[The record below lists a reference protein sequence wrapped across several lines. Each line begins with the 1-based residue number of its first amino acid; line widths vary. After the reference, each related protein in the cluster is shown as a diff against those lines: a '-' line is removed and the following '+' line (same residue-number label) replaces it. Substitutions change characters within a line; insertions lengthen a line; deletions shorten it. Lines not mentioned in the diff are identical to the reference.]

1 MKHISS
7 RILSL
12 LLSFV
17 MLLSLMPSA
26 FAAESLTSISSVPDI
41 ELSPSSEDGN
51 VRFGE
56 AGDISTLS
64 ASGDT
69 YKVELSAGSDSLK
82 RAIQKTFEAAFAA
95 QNGALLPNQSLE
107 LESIG
112 YISVTATQGTLY
124 DGYNTEG
131 DTGIGVAGA
140 TRYYF
145 DQSQSS
151 TYLVRDI
158 RFVPNPSFTGRALI
172 TYYGYYK
179 YTTVRN
185 GETETNRASFNG
197 RIYISVSTQK
207 LSISYSTDGEPV
219 RFSADDFNAFSV
231 ALTGRAFRYVSF
243 TPPSASRGKLY
254 YNYISDS
261 IYEYEATSSSRFY
274 RTGAPQLENLYFVP
288 KENASATKFQ
298 LPFTGYDIAEKP
310 ISGSVTITITAYG
323 PQHAGT
329 SSPTGGFT
337 YELQPGASQYITD
350 TDAFVDLCQDELGS
364 DYTFDSIRFM
374 SLPSSR
380 EGTLYR
386 GGGTSNE
393 VDSRTNY
400 YNNSSSNSI
409 SNVRFQ
415 AYYNFE
421 GTVTVPFRGY
431 ATHRSNGAHRYF
443 DGELTFIVSRDS
455 TGNSPLHYTV
465 DPGKTVYFEQNDFV
479 TVAGMEMDYS
489 LNRITID
496 ALPNSSDGSLYY
508 LDGSN
513 VNRVRAGREYTR
525 SNLSYLHFAASD
537 NFTGSISIPF
547 TGYDSSSS
555 SSRRHSFGGNIVIE
569 STQATAPQTT
579 AEVTGGTTNPI
590 TYYTSQFPVFLRA
603 EDIISRAS
611 SALPGAPATV
621 VLTRPDDGTG
631 TLCSEFVTLS
641 QYTAFDHRKSYPI
654 SDISR
659 VAFLPKAGFSGATR
673 INYTVS
679 DAKGNSFMG
688 AIDFFVMPPNSSNYF
703 VDLANHAWAVPAVD
717 FFRFYNVT
725 KGVSPKYFG
734 PDHSMR
740 RGDFVLLLSR
750 ACGFPS
756 FGTESFED
764 VPEDR
769 YYAAAIASAKS
780 LGIVTGSADGI
791 FFPDGTITREEAA
804 TYLFRA
810 LQRYRGVEAGTAAD
824 LARFADAEDTASV
837 AVPAMGALVRLGI
850 IDGVSGYLLPGRVL
864 TRAETITILYR
875 AFT

>member
-7 RILSL
+7 RIASL

-17 MLLSLMPSA
+17 MLLSLVPSA
-26 FAAESLTSISSVPDI
+26 FAAENLTSISSIPDI

-51 VRFGE
+51 LRFGE
-56 AGDISTLS
+56 AEDISSIS
-64 ASGDT
+64 AAGET
-69 YKVELSAGSDSLK
+69 YTVSLRAGSDSLE
-82 RAIQKTFEAAFAA
+82 RAIQKTFEAAFTA
-95 QNGALLPNQSLE
+95 QNGELLPNQSLE

-112 YISVTATQGTLY
+112 YISVAATQGTLY

-131 DTGIGVAGA
+131 DTGIGVAGT

-145 DQSQSS
+145 DQSHSS

-158 RFVPNPSFTGRALI
+158 RFVPNSSFTGRALI
-172 TYYGYYK
+172 TYYGYYR
-179 YTTVRN
+179 YSTTVN
-185 GETETNRASFNG
+185 GQTESNRASFNG
-197 RIYISVSTQK
+197 RIYVSVSTQK

-254 YNYISDS
+254 YNYLSNS

-274 RTGAPQLENLYFVP
+274 RTTAPQLENLYFVP

-329 SSPTGGFT
+329 SSATGGFT

-350 TDAFVDLCQDELGS
+350 TDAFADLCQDELGS
-364 DYTFDSIRFM
+364 DYTFEYIRFM

-386 GGGTSNE
+386 GSGTGNE
-393 VDSRTNY
+393 VSSRTEY
-400 YNNSSSNSI
+400 SSSAIDNI
-409 SNVRFQ
+409 RFQ

-431 ATHRSNGAHRYF
+431 AEHRSNDNTRYF
-443 DGELTFIVSRDS
+443 NGELTFIVSRDS

-465 DPGKTVYFEQNDFV
+465 DPGKTVYFEEDDFV
-479 TVAGMEMDYS
+479 TVADMEMDYYFS
-489 LNRITID
+489 RITID
-496 ALPNSSDGSLYY
+496 SLPNSSAGSLYY
-508 LDGSN
+508 LNGSN
-513 VNRVRAGREYTR
+513 VSRVRAGRDYLR
-525 SNLSYLHFAASD
+525 GDLSYLHFAASD
-537 NFTGSISIPF
+537 DFTGSITIPF
-547 TGYDSSSS
+547 TGYDSSS
-555 SSRRHSFGGNIVIE
+555 RRHSFSGNIVIE
-569 STQATAPQTT
+569 STQTTASHAS
-579 AEVTGGTTNPI
+579 AEVTGGTTEPI

-603 EDIISRAS
+603 EDIISRSS

-621 VLTRPDDGTG
+621 ILTRPDDGTG
-631 TLCSEFVTLS
+631 TLCSEFVSLS
-641 QYTAFDHRKSYPI
+641 QYTVFDHRKSYPI

-659 VAFLPKAGFSGATR
+659 VVFLPKAGFSGAAR

-688 AIDFFVMPPNSSNYF
+688 VIDFFVMPPNSSSYF
-703 VDLANHAWAVPAVD
+703 VDLANHVWAVPAVD

-725 KGVSPKYFG
+725 NGVSPKYFG

-756 FGTESFED
+756 LGTESFED
-764 VPEDR
+764 VPEDS
-769 YYAAAIASAKS
+769 YYAAAIASAKA
-780 LGIVTGSADGI
+780 LGIVTGSEDGI
-791 FFPDGTITREEAA
+791 FLPDGTITREEAA

-810 LQRYRGVEAGTAAD
+810 LQRYRDVTAGTSAD
-824 LARFADAEDTASV
+824 LARFADAADTASV

-850 IDGVSGYLLPGRVL
+850 IDGIYGYLLPGKVL
-864 TRAETITILYR
+864 TRAEAITILYR

>member
-1 MKHISS
+1 MKNTIT
-7 RILSL
+7 RALSL
-12 LLSFV
+12 LLSLT
-17 MLLSLMPSA
+17 LLAVLLPAARAAEDANAFSSVADIEVTPSA
-26 FAAESLTSISSVPDI
+26 K
-41 ELSPSSEDGN
+41 DGHL
-51 VRFGE
+51 RFGE
-56 AGDISTLS
+56 AGDISSISADGVSLS
-64 ASGDT
+64 RSIS
-69 YKVELSAGSDSLK
+69 LSEAMQEVCARTSDSLPGTA
-82 RAIQKTFEAAFAA
+82 R
-95 QNGALLPNQSLE
+95 LE
-107 LESIG
+107 YVAYVAVS
-112 YISVTATQGTLY
+112 ATQGTLY
-124 DGYNTEG
+124 DGYSTEG
-131 DTGIGVAGA
+131 DTGAGVAGVG
-140 TRYYF
+140 RYYF
-145 DQSQSS
+145 DEANGS
-151 TYLVRDI
+151 TYRVQDI
-158 RFVPNPSFTGRALI
+158 RFVPKTNFSGRAMVS
-172 TYYGYYK
+172 YYGYYI
-179 YTTVRN
+179 YTTADGSAR
-185 GETETNRASFNG
+185 GSYSG
-197 RIYISVSTQK
+197 RIYITVGKQQPG
-207 LSISYSTDGEPV
+207 ISYSTDGEPV

-298 LPFTGYDIAEKP
+298 LPFTGYDVAEKP

-329 SSPTGGFT
+329 SSATGGFT

-350 TDAFVDLCQDELGS
+350 TDAFVDLCRDELGS

-386 GGGTSNE
+386 GSGTGDE

-443 DGELTFIVSRDS
+443 DGELTFIVSRDN
-455 TGNSPLHYTV
+455 TGHSPLHYTV
-465 DPGKTVYFEQNDFV
+465 DPGKTVYFEEDDFV
-479 TVAGMEMDYS
+479 AVAGMEMDYS
-489 LNRITID
+489 LRRITID
-496 ALPNSSDGSLYY
+496 SLPNSSAGSLYY

-513 VNRVRAGREYTR
+513 VNRVRVGREYTR
-525 SNLSYLHFAASD
+525 DNLSYLHFAASD
-537 NFTGSISIPF
+537 DFTGSISIPF
-547 TGYDSSSS
+547 TGYDSTSSSS

-611 SALPGAPATV
+611 SALPGAPTTV

-688 AIDFFVMPPNSSNYF
+688 PIDFFVMPPNASNYF

-810 LQRYRGVEAGTAAD
+810 LQRYRGVTAGTAND